1 MDDLKV
7 LLGQLSEDLPD
18 EVKKLLEDDNVMKET
33 LQFLDGISSIDNPDY
48 LTAITPTPAEDSLNG
63 GGDSGRTLV
72 QDIAE
77 LEAKQRIVETQLKN
91 LIIESKDQIIQNK
104 IDLDN
109 ASQIFENDFNNNF
122 KELWSLLNEDDIN
135 ELKDV
140 QDQDLYELEL
150 DLEPQENS
158 NGELNKESFTSI
170 IANIKSND
178 FKNDNLSVV
187 LSNMDQIQN
196 ILELPSLTA
205 ECIKNGHYSEALE
218 ISSYTRRLAIRFSE
232 SDLIKEVENG
242 IKKEMDMMLTGL
254 IRLLRTNLKQS
265 SMVKIVSYLR
275 RIQPFNQMD
284 NSDEQLKRIF
294 LHSRYQFIK
303 LELSSLVPL
312 KKNHL
317 TEKYCKRSIEVV
329 REFCFGTIMT
339 FKNIFLNVNEL
350 EMGAVEIELE
360 EEEAK
365 KIEEENKE
373 DVSIAQEITKEEK
386 KEVNGEN
393 EERTA
398 ETNDTVRDEQS
409 ENEDTT
415 KDEQPEKDEAT
426 DNKDVNDEDNE
437 EKQEKQQ
444 KQERQKKKEGETKE
458 IEEGAEEN
466 ETSTEVATAAPSL
479 ARQQTVSNSDLLI
492 TTENRHE
499 SNLLIFEFVKHVV
512 EELSTILSTE
522 LVSIREKS
530 IRHGLYLQLAYCTQS
545 LARIDENLSD
555 LMTATLLNKRNSET
569 NEFIIDRFNWKQSL
583 EKQKSLA
590 KGFSLSSASASAVS
604 S

>member
-218 ISSYTRRLAIRFSE
+218 ISSYTRRLAIRFPE